1 MTRILNALKKLASG
15 RIVFILFTLTMAIY
29 LLMLLYS
36 IPMVERYAPN
46 TALFDLSPSGY
57 SYQHAVSLLEE
68 LGNEGRQVYLS
79 RQLPVDFVYPGLFG
93 FSYTLL
99 LGESPSVEN
108 AAQWAEY
115 TSSSKYTLAYY
126 SLIYAYLIPIP
137 GFWALHRLFS
147 EERTTFLLSF
157 WGMVL
162 SILGSALP
170 MAAMGVS
177 AFAFPALARMS
188 LSDGLDI
195 AAFVGNIFTPG
206 TMIFLLFSGFYY
218 LVGIILFGVVLWKRR
233 NLSLKI
239 ASIAL
244 VLHGF
249 LIILPEQVTVNFL
262 SWAFFLLSS
271 VIVIVYSQ
279 KHSDK
284 VFDER

>member
-1 MTRILNALKKLASG
+1 MMKHYEQKTVLFSLYTFLVGGIL
-15 RIVFILFTLTMAIY
+15 
-29 LLMLLYS
+29 
-36 IPMVERYAPN
+36 
-46 TALFDLSPSGY
+46 
-57 SYQHAVSLLEE
+57 
-68 LGNEGRQVYLS
+68 
-79 RQLPVDFVYPGLFG
+79 GLIA
-93 FSYTLL
+93 TLL
-99 LGESPSVEN
+99 LGESPSIEN
-108 AAQWAEY
+108 TAQWAEF
-115 TSSSKYTLAYY
+115 TSSNKYTLAYY

-177 AFAFPALARMS
+177 AFAFPAFARMS
-188 LSDGLDI
+188 VSEGLDI
-195 AAFVGNIFTPG
+195 ASLTGNLFTPG

-218 LVGIILFGVVLWKRR
+218 LAGIILFGVVLWKRR

-239 ASIAL
+239 ASISL

-249 LIILPEQVTVNFL
+249 LIILPEQIIINFL

-271 VIVIVYSQ
+271 VIVIFYSQ